1 MAGVTAFTKAAIEAI
16 RSGEVMETIVKLPRG
31 KGYCFGDERLL
42 RKLGAVVKSLRFL
55 SLLSC

>member
-16 RSGEVMETIVKLPRG
+16 RSGEVMEAIVKLPRG

-42 RKLGAVVKSLRFL
+42 RKLWAVVKSLRFYR
-55 SLLSC
+55 C